1 MALMDAII
9 KAKPSSAKGTYLKRI
24 SLSTTM
30 SPSVKVD
37 PSPFMT
43 TGK

>member
-1 MALMDAII
+1 L
-9 KAKPSSAKGTYLKRI
+9 KPAAAKGAYVKSI

-37 PSPFMT
+37 TKAASI
-43 TGK
+43 